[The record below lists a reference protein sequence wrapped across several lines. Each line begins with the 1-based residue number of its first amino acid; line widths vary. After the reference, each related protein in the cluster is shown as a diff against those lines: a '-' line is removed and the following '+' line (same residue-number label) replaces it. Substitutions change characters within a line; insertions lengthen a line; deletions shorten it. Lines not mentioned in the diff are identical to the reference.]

1 MYLASLV
8 FRRDPTTTAADA
20 GEVEAGLAALLAS
33 PPPEHHR
40 VRHHGDAF
48 TVVCFVS
55 AASEGEAHLLI
66 DELRRRASAT
76 VAEYAGWSL
85 DESPAPA
92 G

>member
-8 FRRDPTTTAADA
+8 VRREPTTGTADA
-20 GEVEAGLAALLAS
+20 GEVEATLGELFAS

-40 VRHHGDAF
+40 IRHHGDAF

-55 AASEGEAHLLI
+55 AASEREAHLLI
-66 DELRRRASAT
+66 QQLRRRVSA
-76 VAEYAGWSL
+76 ALGEYAGWSL
-85 DESPAPA
+85 DALDPS